1 VVVADADPEA
11 RPPGRG
17 VVLVEWAVEDAA
29 PSRFVFL
36 HSESRIPKSLEGLWK
51 RETEAAAREELNG
64 LYVAMT
70 RAREWLVF
78 SRTQPHRAAIGRS
91 WWDRFGACAER
102 WTPDA
107 MGVPTGPA
115 AEDAVDGAASAAADV
130 SPAPTLSLAQV
141 PVLPTLHWQ
150 AQPVP
155 PKVAADVAAARLGQ
169 AVHRVLEWAGRPGLP
184 PGALDLAAASRAA
197 AAEFSLPPAAAL
209 RVPQI
214 AGLILA
220 SPACARFFG
229 GAALRWAGTEVPVAS
244 QGASLRI
251 DRLVALA
258 EAGPGGEGVR
268 LTWWVLDYKLHGT
281 PAELPAYREQLQRYV
296 AAMQALQPGDAV
308 RGAFITGRGEVVEV

>member
-1 VVVADADPEA
+1 
-11 RPPGRG
+11 

-29 PSRFVFL
+29 PSRVALL
-36 HSESRIPKSLEGLWK
+36 HSESRIPKSLQGLWQ
-51 RETEAAAREELNG
+51 RETEAAQREELNG

-78 SRTQPHRAAIGRS
+78 SRTQPFRAAGGRS
-91 WWDRFGACAER
+91 WWDRTSACAER

-107 MGVPTGPA
+107 MG
-115 AEDAVDGAASAAADV
+115 GAAAPVAEAAATVDAAGAV
-130 SPAPTLSLAQV
+130 AGVPVAVFAPPVPVPALAQV
-141 PVLPTLHWQ
+141 PVLPALHWQ

-169 AVHRVLEWAGRPGLP
+169 AVHRVLEWAGQPGLP
-184 PGALDLAAASRAA
+184 PGALDLALAGRAA

-220 SPACARFFG
+220 SPACARFFSG
-229 GAALRWAGTEVPVAS
+229 PALRWAGTEVPVAS
-244 QGASLRI
+244 QGQALRI
-251 DRLVALA
+251 DRLVALT
-258 EAGPGGEGVR
+258 ESEDAGA

-296 AAMQALQPGDAV
+296 AAVQALQPGDTV
-308 RGAFITGRGEVVEV
+308 RGAFITGRGELVEA